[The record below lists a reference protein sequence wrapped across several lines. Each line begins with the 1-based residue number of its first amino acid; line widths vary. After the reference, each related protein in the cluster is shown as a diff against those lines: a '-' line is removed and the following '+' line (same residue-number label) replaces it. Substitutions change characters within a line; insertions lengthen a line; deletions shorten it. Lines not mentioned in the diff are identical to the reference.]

1 MLLIGVDVGGT
12 NSDAVVVVQGE
23 DKGKGFSVASWSKV
37 ITTQDD
43 ITRGGHDKGSGQR
56 EYYRRLT
63 QKMKHQPK
71 HLTPLHRTGQA
82 KKHLGVS
89 RRRDTHGVPPP

>member
-43 ITRGGHDKGSGQR
+43 ITRGVVDVVRKAVDGLPQGMR
-56 EYYRRLT
+56 E
-63 QKMKHQPK
+63 KP
-71 HLTPLHRTGQA
+71 
-82 KKHLGVS
+82 VS
-89 RRRDTHGVPPP
+89 RIAIGGFCNIKQK